1 MTPAAVRG
9 VAAFGAVVI
18 SFSAI
23 LFALSGE
30 SPATNAFF
38 RPAYGLP
45 FLVAWAWLRP
55 ARPGRP
61 RRERLLAVAAGG
73 LMGLAFL
80 EWTLAIQAIGA
91 GLATVLG
98 NTQVVFVGLAAWA
111 WQGERPTRAAFVA
124 VVLVLLGATAT
135 SGLGGAATYGDAPW
149 RGVAWGLAN
158 GVTYAAFLLAFRTLN
173 TRAGAP
179 AGMLADATLG
189 AALVTL
195 VSGLALDPG
204 FDLAPSW
211 PAHAWL
217 LLAGVGPQTV
227 GWMAILYALPRL
239 PALDT
244 SVILLMQPVL
254 TVLWAW
260 MVLAEVPS
268 PVQLAGVAAVLA
280 GVAVA
285 SLAGTVRSAKGA
297 R

>member
-23 LFALSGE
+23 LFALSGQ

-38 RPAYGLP
+38 RPAYGWP
-45 FLVAWAWLRP
+45 FLVALAWLRP
-55 ARPGRP
+55 ATPGRP
-61 RRERLLAVAAGG
+61 RRERLLATLAGG

-80 EWTLAIQAIGA
+80 EWTLAIDAIGA

-124 VVLVLLGATAT
+124 VGLVLVGATAT
-135 SGLGGAATYGDAPW
+135 SGLGGAATFGDAPW
-149 RGVAWGLAN
+149 RGVAWGLTN
-158 GVTYAAFLLAFRTLN
+158 GVTYAAFLLAFRALN

-179 AGMLADATLG
+179 AGMLADATFG

-195 VSGLALDPG
+195 ASGLALDPG
-204 FDLAPSW
+204 FDLTPSW
-211 PAHAWL
+211 PAHGWL
-217 LLAGVGPQTV
+217 LLAGVGPQAV

-239 PALDT
+239 PALET

-260 MVLAEVPS
+260 LLLAETPS
-268 PVQLAGVAAVLA
+268 PVQGAGVAAVLA
-280 GVAVA
+280 GVAIA
-285 SLAGTVRSAKGA
+285 SRAGTVRGAKAA